1 MRRWAS
7 SRRRRSPPREPCAL
21 LPWHVSLGS
30 GRTIHNRADPVKPR
44 SLRYARAP
52 MAYAGDLTQ
61 AEFDALLDRKG
72 GPAVAVHGGAG
83 PRPDADPA
91 PYLEGTRR
99 AAEAGLRVL
108 LQGGSALDAAQA
120 AAVVLEDDPAFN
132 AGTGAALTSAGEV
145 ELDASCMDGTAL
157 RAGAVASVKT
167 VKNPILV
174 ARRVCDDSPH
184 VLMVGPGAEAF
195 AREFGILEVP
205 NASLITA
212 RQRARWEELH
222 ALAQKEGADSVR
234 RNLGTIGA
242 VAVDGKG
249 HVAACTSTGGTMYKR
264 PGRVGDTP
272 IIGAGTYADDQEA
285 AASST
290 GFGEAILKVSLA
302 RAACVRVREGASPR
316 AAAIEAVG
324 LLRERGQ
331 GGGGII
337 LAGPPGPPGWGV
349 ENPPARPRFDPPGP
363 ALRERAGRSSP
374 PPAGSASS

>member
-1 MRRWAS
+1 MS
-7 SRRRRSPPREPCAL
+7 C
-21 LPWHVSLGS
+21 
-30 GRTIHNRADPVKPR
+30 
-44 SLRYARAP
+44 AP
-52 MAYAGDLTQ
+52 MTSAGDLTRV
-61 AEFDALLDRKG
+61 EFDRLLDEAG
-72 GPAVAVHGGAG
+72 GAAVLVHGGAG
-83 PRPDADPA
+83 TPPEADPA
-91 PYLEGTRR
+91 RYFEGTRR

-120 AAVVLEDDPAFN
+120 AAVVLEDDPSFN
-132 AGTGAALTSAGEV
+132 AGTGAALTSTGEV

-157 RAGAVASVKT
+157 RAGAVACVKT

-195 AREFGILEVP
+195 AREFGIPEVP

-212 RQRARWEELH
+212 RQRTRWEELH

-234 RNLGTIGA
+234 RRIGTIGA

-324 LLRERGQ
+324 LLRERAQ
-331 GGGGII
+331 GEGGII
-337 LAGPPGPPGWGV
+337 VAGPDGRLGWAY
-349 ENPPARPRFDPPGP
+349 NTARMSRAFI
-363 ALRERAGRSSP
+363 RAGMSS
-374 PPAGSASS
+374 AKAAV